1 MRMDKTPGMSKEK
14 FIRKSTKHILWI
26 IFSIASAI
34 AFVGYFTPIRDLIDG
49 ILSFQ
54 LGPWEMWWIGFIA
67 VATYGNAGWLREQVC
82 IYMCPYA
89 RFQAVMFDQDTLII
103 SYDEKRGES
112 RGKRKKGS
120 DYKAEGLGD
129 CIDCNHCVHVCPVG
143 IDIRDGLQYECV
155 ACGACVDA
163 CDDIMER
170 VGYEKGLVK
179 YTTEH
184 QLAGNK
190 THILRPRLIGYF
202 VVLCAMFIA
211 FAYTLYS
218 RIPLEVDILRDRGK
232 LYAETSNGMI
242 ENTYTLKLANKEQID
257 HQFSIKV
264 SGLEGMKYMGDEV
277 VMIKSGEL
285 LDLPVRITI
294 PAKYLSKANNNI
306 LFEVE
311 ALDNPSISIKEEN
324 RFIGPAPKR

>member
-1 MRMDKTPGMSKEK
+1 
-14 FIRKSTKHILWI
+14 
-26 IFSIASAI
+26 
-34 AFVGYFTPIRDLIDG
+34 
-49 ILSFQ
+49 
-54 LGPWEMWWIGFIA
+54 
-67 VATYGNAGWLREQVC
+67 
-82 IYMCPYA
+82 
-89 RFQAVMFDQDTLII
+89 
-103 SYDEKRGES
+103 
-112 RGKRKKGS
+112 
-120 DYKAEGLGD
+120 
-129 CIDCNHCVHVCPVG
+129 
-143 IDIRDGLQYECV
+143 
-155 ACGACVDA
+155 
-163 CDDIMER
+163 
-170 VGYEKGLVK
+170 
-179 YTTEH
+179 
-184 QLAGNK
+184 
-190 THILRPRLIGYF
+190 
-202 VVLCAMFIA
+202 MFIA